1 MLVSRKNNKKNKV
14 LLTWIILL
22 SVVLLFGNSIK
33 LHVHDLSHSHDQ
45 QKSHNLVI
53 GHGEHL
59 AVARAHLSIDYS
71 HSDHHMENAIEID
84 ISPNALLKDLSGKV
98 FALVLLSTLILLF
111 LSGFYPFSFRRLHS
125 NNVIFS
131 RRYLLSPPLRAPPL

>member
-1 MLVSRKNNKKNKV
+1 MPFFKKNNKKDKI
-14 LLTWIILL
+14 LWTWTILL
-22 SVVLLFGNSIK
+22 SIVLLFGNSIK
-33 LHVHDLSHSHDQ
+33 LHVHDLGHAHDHQ
-45 QKSHNLVI
+45 MNHDLII

-59 AVARAHLSIDYS
+59 TVARAHLSIDNS
-71 HSDHHMENAIEID
+71 HSDHHVDNVLEID
-84 ISPNALLKDLSGKV
+84 ISPNALLKVLSGKV
-98 FALVLLSTLILLF
+98 FALALLSTLILLF